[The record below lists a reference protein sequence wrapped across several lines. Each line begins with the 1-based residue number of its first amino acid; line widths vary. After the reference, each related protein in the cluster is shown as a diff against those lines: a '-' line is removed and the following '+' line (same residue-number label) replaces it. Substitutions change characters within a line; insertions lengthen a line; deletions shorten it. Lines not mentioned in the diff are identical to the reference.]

1 MKSFFDLSSKLNE
14 AIEAYSPQALGR
26 KRNTMLRALTLDD
39 SEFERWVHD
48 RVIRFA
54 EQNGIA
60 LQQLDVSAF
69 KQGFNEWQAQLQQ
82 SDTAYPEVKDQVS
95 QYVSR
100 FLAIAPGIIA
110 KFQSGQAAPVEE
122 PMSPTMVPYEADGQQ
137 SQQAAEGGEAGEV
150 QPEPQYATSPAPTS
164 PEQIQ
169 GSQRDVMAFM
179 DMIDNINVN
188 MGDQEVASNRAAFK
202 EQVRNL
208 ADQIAD
214 ANGVTRQ
221 QLNYEMVDS
230 YVNSI
235 RQMVETNVDSDLDIP
250 LEDLDMWEQ
259 MIKQQFAEDYGLIQP
274 QRDIEE
280 RARLQAQ
287 QQADFD
293 KKAMDPKMIKKIDA
307 QDAEVGLIHAIERL
321 TDVAHLSPV
330 QRARAN
336 KKMGDVQKRYFDIQA
351 QAMFEKYPFLKD
363 ASFKHVGRTKGELT
377 DKWSEFGPSAAAA
390 RTPKTDI
397 VATLAD
403 GNQVRYDEGSGQ
415 FVRCSMREIEDGMCT
430 NTMTF
435 SMKKGPSQ
443 LMSARDKETLAT
455 LETAVSNLT
464 DMGYD
469 FNDEKSI
476 TQAIMQNQQ
485 LDEETASQRA
495 QATLQTVSQIRD
507 LSKQFIVGKTF
518 KGQVSFYQPGGEYR
532 DSQDLDMMKTQ
543 EIIDSAEPF
552 LEQINGAIT
561 NLSQNMPE
569 LLGEMAYIA
578 ASGNGKFKEGTKEVA
593 SHFLSLSTTDPTS
606 GPKIIPITRPFMY
619 NIAQNALQAKV
630 VWKSQSVAHT
640 KKKLKPLMTKQAMQQ
655 GLEGE
660 ELEANVRKRMDAELP
675 YTFSTVLRMFMQEL
689 PDTKMEQVR
698 ASIGKFL
705 KEGKEDMLADIQG
718 VSPMTKKYAQEGFKW
733 AFSNMDNLTKFF
745 EMTPEVSDVNLPD
758 FNEDFGDTYFKKEIQ
773 DEVQDL
779 DML

>member
-100 FLAIAPGIIA
+100 FLAVAPGIIA

-188 MGDQEVASNRAAFK
+188 MGDQEIASNRAAFK

-321 TDVAHLSPV
+321 TGVAHLSPV

-351 QAMFEKYPFLKD
+351 QAMF
-363 ASFKHVGRTKGELT
+363 
-377 DKWSEFGPSAAAA
+377 
-390 RTPKTDI
+390 
-397 VATLAD
+397 
-403 GNQVRYDEGSGQ
+403 
-415 FVRCSMREIEDGMCT
+415 
-430 NTMTF
+430 
-435 SMKKGPSQ
+435 
-443 LMSARDKETLAT
+443 
-455 LETAVSNLT
+455 
-464 DMGYD
+464 
-469 FNDEKSI
+469 
-476 TQAIMQNQQ
+476 
-485 LDEETASQRA
+485 
-495 QATLQTVSQIRD
+495 
-507 LSKQFIVGKTF
+507 
-518 KGQVSFYQPGGEYR
+518 
-532 DSQDLDMMKTQ
+532 
-543 EIIDSAEPF
+543 
-552 LEQINGAIT
+552 
-561 NLSQNMPE
+561 
-569 LLGEMAYIA
+569 
-578 ASGNGKFKEGTKEVA
+578 
-593 SHFLSLSTTDPTS
+593 
-606 GPKIIPITRPFMY
+606 
-619 NIAQNALQAKV
+619 
-630 VWKSQSVAHT
+630 
-640 KKKLKPLMTKQAMQQ
+640 
-655 GLEGE
+655 
-660 ELEANVRKRMDAELP
+660 
-675 YTFSTVLRMFMQEL
+675 
-689 PDTKMEQVR
+689 
-698 ASIGKFL
+698 
-705 KEGKEDMLADIQG
+705 
-718 VSPMTKKYAQEGFKW
+718 
-733 AFSNMDNLTKFF
+733 
-745 EMTPEVSDVNLPD
+745 
-758 FNEDFGDTYFKKEIQ
+758 
-773 DEVQDL
+773 
-779 DML
+779 